1 MMKTKLPKI
10 VFATN
15 NAHKLEEARALAEGA
30 FEILSLSDIG
40 CHDDIPETA
49 DTLEGNALIKARWVH
64 EKYGYDCFADDT
76 GLMVD
81 ALGGA
86 PGVYSARYAGP
97 ECKAENNIALL
108 LRNMEGKEDR
118 SARFITVIALILDGQ
133 EYLFS
138 GKVEGMIAT
147 EPHGTS
153 GFGYDPIF
161 VAEESGLPFADMSAE
176 AKNAISHRGRA
187 MQNLKAFLLK

>member
-1 MMKTKLPKI
+1 MMKEALPKI

-15 NAHKLEEARALAEGA
+15 NSHKLEEARALAEGS
-30 FEILSLSDIG
+30 FEILSLADID

-49 DTLEGNALIKARWVH
+49 DTLEGNALIKARWVK

-81 ALGGA
+81 ALDGA
-86 PGVYSARYAGP
+86 PGVYSARFAGP
-97 ECKAENNIALL
+97 ECRAEDNIRLL
-108 LRNMEGKEDR
+108 LEKMEGQTDR
-118 SARFITVIALILDGQ
+118 KARFVTVIALILGN
-133 EYLFS
+133 EEHLFA
-138 GKVEGMIAT
+138 GKVEGAIAT

-153 GFGYDPIF
+153 GFGYDPVF
-161 VAEESGLPFADMSAE
+161 VAEESGMPFAEMTAE

-187 MQNLKAFLLK
+187 MRKLIDFLTH